1 MKNLSILLGA
11 TAMALVTLAACG
23 TSGQEDIAPTV
34 SAVKG
39 RTGKSAPD
47 FEIIAY
53 QGDDV
58 LGGKQVRL
66 SELLAQGKPVVLN
79 FWAGLCPPCRF
90 EMPEFQRVYDRYKS
104 RIILVG
110 VDVGTLT
117 SLGTP
122 EQGQALIAELGVT
135 YPTATTLDPEVMSA
149 YQVLGMPSTYF
160 ITPAGEIIDTW
171 TGLLNEEKLGE
182 LVEKLLEVSS
192 RR

>member
-11 TAMALVTLAACG
+11 TAMALVTLVACG
-23 TSGQEDIAPTV
+23 TSGQEEIAPTV
-34 SAVKG
+34 SAVTG

-47 FEIIAY
+47 FEMIAY

>member
-1 MKNLSILLGA
+1 MKNLSILLAA
-11 TAMALVTLAACG
+11 TAIALVTLATCG
-23 TSGQEDIAPTV
+23 TSSQEDIAPTL

-39 RTGKSAPD
+39 RTDKTAPD

-66 SELLAQGKPVVLN
+66 SELLAQGKPVMLN

-90 EMPEFQRVYDRYKS
+90 EMPEFQRVYDRYKG

-110 VDVGTLT
+110 MDVGTFT
-117 SLGTP
+117 SLGTQ
-122 EQGQALIAELGVT
+122 EEGQALIAELGVT

-182 LVEKLLEVSS
+182 LVEKLLEASS
-192 RR
+192 QR

>member
-1 MKNLSILLGA
+1 MKNMSILLG
-11 TAMALVTLAACG
+11 TTVMALVTLATCSA
-23 TSGQEDIAPTV
+23 SGQQAIASTS
-34 SAVKG
+34 SAVKAGPG
-39 RTGKSAPD
+39 RTAPD
-47 FEIIAY
+47 FEIIVY

-58 LGGKQVRL
+58 LGGKRLRL

-79 FWAGLCPPCRF
+79 FWAGLCPPCRV
-90 EMPEFQRVYDRYKS
+90 EMPEFQRVYDRYKG

-110 VDVGTLT
+110 VDVGPFTF
-117 SLGTP
+117 LGTK

-135 YPTATTLDPEVMSA
+135 YPAATTLDPEVMRS

-160 ITPAGEIIDTW
+160 ITPAGEIVDTW

-182 LVEKLLEVSS
+182 LVEELLEVSS

>member
-11 TAMALVTLAACG
+11 TAMVLVTLTACG

-34 SAVKG
+34 STVEGK
-39 RTGKSAPD
+39 TGKSAPD

-122 EQGQALIAELGVT
+122 EQGQALIAELEVT

>member
-11 TAMALVTLAACG
+11 TAMVLVTLTACG

-34 SAVKG
+34 STVEGK
-39 RTGKSAPD
+39 TGKSAPD

-66 SELLAQGKPVVLN
+66 SKLLAQGKPVVLN

-110 VDVGTLT
+110 VDVGTFT

-135 YPTATTLDPEVMSA
+135 YPTATTLDSEVMSA